1 MPKDRKGPRK
11 IPTSPLLREIRRNK
25 SLRGSKF
32 TIGGGIKKRG
42 AIPITLRLPP
52 EKR

>member
-1 MPKDRKGPRK
+1 MKGERKMPTNK
-11 IPTSPLLREIRRNK
+11 LLREIRRNK

-32 TIGGGIKKRG
+32 SLSGNVKSGGHGPV
-42 AIPITLRLPP
+42 PITLRLPP